1 MTPKRSRPV
10 KGLCQYIHLSL
21 LFFYY
26 LILKFKEIAEYSTTV
41 FTEAY
46 LHGVKAIF
54 SEKEMIMM
62 SQDSDKLGG
71 WGGRREARLH
81 GRQEASKG
89 LRGAGNV
96 LFLDLDKN
104 PFS

>member
-1 MTPKRSRPV
+1 
-10 KGLCQYIHLSL
+10 
-21 LFFYY
+21 
-26 LILKFKEIAEYSTTV
+26 
-41 FTEAY
+41 
-46 LHGVKAIF
+46 
-54 SEKEMIMM
+54 MM
-62 SQDSDKLGG
+62 SQDSDKPGG
-71 WGGRREARLH
+71 WGGRREARVH